1 MNDLILFG
9 VVPYVALALAVS
21 AGLYRYLVE
30 RYSWSSQSSQ
40 FLESRALFW
49 GAVPWHYGIVLILLA
64 HALAFAF
71 PTGWGV
77 LLGRPLRLYL
87 LEVTG
92 LALGIG
98 TLGAVVLLVI
108 RRVVSTRVMAVTSV
122 VDWLVLVA
130 LLVQVLTGVY
140 IAMFLRWGSVWSLHT
155 AAPWLWSLV
164 KLDPQIQYL
173 AAMPA
178 VIQVHAVNAFVLI
191 ALLPFSRLV
200 HALSIPLSYFTRPY
214 QIVVWNQPLP
224 MAAHLAKSEESQGR

>member
-9 VVPYVALALAVS
+9 VVPYVAVALAIS
-21 AGLYRYLVE
+21 AGLYRYFVE

-40 FLESRALFW
+40 FLENRALFW
-49 GAVPWHYGIVLILLA
+49 GSAPWHYGIVLILLA
-64 HALAFAF
+64 HVLAFLF

-77 LLGRPLRLYL
+77 LVGRPLRLYL

-98 TLGAVVLLVI
+98 TLVAAVLLLI
-108 RRVVSTRVMAVTSV
+108 RRAVGARVMAVTSV
-122 VDWLVLVA
+122 IDWLVLVA
-130 LLVQVLTGVY
+130 LLAQVLTGVY

-155 AAPWLWSLV
+155 VVPWLWSLV

-178 VIQVHAVNAFVLI
+178 VVQVHAVNAFVLV
-191 ALLPFSRLV
+191 ALFPYSRLV
-200 HALSIPLSYFTRPY
+200 HAISVPLSYFARPY
-214 QIVVWNQPLP
+214 QIVVWNRPFP
-224 MAAHLAKSEESQGR
+224 IAAHLAKSEESERR